1 MYNLCQQLQLV
12 WLLFRRVTGRNG
24 VEVGRQYQ
32 AVCHL
37 NSRSVF
43 SCVVVQETQV
53 INTLRG

>member
-1 MYNLCQQLQLV
+1 MLYNLCQQLQLI

-24 VEVGRQYQ
+24 VEVGRQYH

-43 SCVVVQETQV
+43 LFVVHETQA

>member
-1 MYNLCQQLQLV
+1 MCQQLQLV

-24 VEVGRQYQ
+24 VEVIRQYQ
-32 AVCHL
+32 AVCHR

-43 SCVVVQETQV
+43 SCVVQETQV

>member
-1 MYNLCQQLQLV
+1 MLYNLCQQLQLV
-12 WLLFRRVTGRNG
+12 WPLFRRVTGRNG

-43 SCVVVQETQV
+43 SCVVQEAQV